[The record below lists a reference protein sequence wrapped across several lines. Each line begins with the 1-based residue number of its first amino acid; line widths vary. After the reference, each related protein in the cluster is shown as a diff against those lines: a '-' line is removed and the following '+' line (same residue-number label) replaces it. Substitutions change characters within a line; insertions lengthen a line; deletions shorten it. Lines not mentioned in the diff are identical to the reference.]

1 MRNFELP
8 GRSPVH
14 ATGGMAATSH
24 PLATLAAI
32 TILQSG
38 GNAMDAAVAAVAV
51 QGVVEPQATG
61 IGGDCFMLYAPNGKG
76 DIVAFNGS
84 GRTPMAATQKWF
96 ADNGIKEIGE
106 HSAHAVTVPGAV
118 DAWCRLIKDHGT
130 KSIGELLQPAIR
142 YARDGYPVH
151 SRVARDWKKN
161 MPTLAA
167 DQGSGRIYLP
177 GGKPP
182 ATGSLHHQP
191 ELARTLEA
199 IARNGRNA
207 FYKGAVAKD
216 IVDRLNSLGGL
227 HTLNDFAEA
236 AGEYVAPIRTAYR
249 GFDVYECP
257 PNGQGI
263 VALMML
269 NILADAGLDRFE
281 PLSPERLHLMIE
293 AARLAYAERD
303 AWVGDPRHV
312 KVPVKRLLSAE
323 FAAGLREHIL
333 PDRANHRTP
342 ADMPAH
348 ADTVYLC
355 VVDKDRNAVSF
366 INSLFEPFG
375 SGITAPKSGVLLQNR
390 GFGFRLD
397 PKHPNCIA
405 PGKRPLHTIIPGM
418 LVKNGRAVMPFGVMG
433 GHYQAFGHTYLL
445 TNLFEHGLDL
455 QEAIDLPRLFPSIA
469 GPVDVECGVPKK
481 TIKAL
486 NAMGHTTQLTKKPLG
501 GAQAISIDWDSGVLT
516 GASEPRKDGCA
527 LGY

>member
-24 PLATLAAI
+24 PLATLAAVNV
-32 TILQSG
+32 LQSG

-51 QGVVEPQATG
+51 QGVVEPQSTG
-61 IGGDCFMLYAPNGKG
+61 IGGDCFMLYAPNGKS
-76 DIVAFNGS
+76 DIIAFNGS
-84 GRTPMAATQKWF
+84 GRAPKAATPEWF
-96 ADNGIKEIGE
+96 ARNGLRAIGE
-106 HSAHAVTVPGAV
+106 HSPHAVTVPGAV
-118 DAWCRLIKDHGT
+118 DAWCRLIADYGT

-142 YARDGYPVH
+142 YARDGFPVH
-151 SRVARDWKKN
+151 SRVAGDWENN
-161 MPTLAA
+161 MPVLAA
-167 DQGSGRIYLP
+167 DSGSARIYLP

-182 ATGSLHHQP
+182 TTGRLHRQP
-191 ELARTLEA
+191 ELAKSLEA
-199 IARNGRNA
+199 IARNGRDA

-216 IVDRLNSLGGL
+216 IVERLNALGGL
-227 HTLNDFAEA
+227 HTLDDFAEA
-236 AGEYVAPIRTAYR
+236 AGEYVAPIRTGYR

-303 AWVGDPRHV
+303 AWVGDPRQID
-312 KVPVKRLLSAE
+312 VPVKRLLSAD
-323 FAAGLREHIL
+323 FAAGLREHIR
-333 PDRANHRTP
+333 PDRANHRRP
-342 ADMPAH
+342 GDMPAH

-355 VVDKDRNAVSF
+355 VVDKDRNVVSF
-366 INSLFEPFG
+366 INSLFEAFG

-390 GFGFRLD
+390 GFAFKLD

-405 PGKRPLHTIIPGM
+405 PGKRPMHTIIPGM
-418 LVKNGRAVMPFGVMG
+418 LVKKGRAVMPFGVMG
-433 GHYQAFGHTYLL
+433 GHYQAFGHAYLL
-445 TNLFEHGLDL
+445 TNLLEHGLDL
-455 QEAIDLPRLFPSIA
+455 QEAIDLPRLFPTLA
-469 GPVDVECGVPKK
+469 GPVEVESGIPKK
-481 TIKAL
+481 TVKAL
-486 NAMGHTTQLTKKPLG
+486 NAKGHKTQATKKPLG
-501 GAQAISIDWDSGVLT
+501 GAQAIWIDRESAVLT

-527 LGY
+527 IGY